1 MEIFFLLFFG
11 LLLLFIGG
19 ELLVRGSSSLALGLG
34 LTPLVVGLTVVAF
47 GTSSP
52 ELVVSIQ
59 AALKGNSAI
68 SIGNVVGSN
77 IANIALILGLSAIIK
92 PVIVQSSAV
101 KREIPF
107 MIFVSL
113 IFTIFVISG
122 HISFISGLTFI
133 LLLIL
138 YIVISIYLSKKDN
151 QNELAEAVKIK
162 YSVFISVL
170 FVIFGLLGLVFG
182 SDLFIL
188 GSIKLARL
196 LGASEFIIGLT
207 VVAVGT
213 SLPELVTSIV
223 AAIKNESDILV
234 GNIVGSNIFNILAI
248 IGISAVI
255 TSINL
260 NQINIIDTAV
270 MLFFSIIIFP
280 MGFLK
285 KNISRLEG
293 FLLFLGY
300 ISYIIYLVK
309 FSN

>member
-1 MEIFFLLFFG
+1 
-11 LLLLFIGG
+11 
-19 ELLVRGSSSLALGLG
+19 
-34 LTPLVVGLTVVAF
+34 
-47 GTSSP
+47 
-52 ELVVSIQ
+52 
-59 AALKGNSAI
+59 
-68 SIGNVVGSN
+68 
-77 IANIALILGLSAIIK
+77 
-92 PVIVQSSAV
+92 
-101 KREIPF
+101 
-107 MIFVSL
+107 
-113 IFTIFVISG
+113 
-122 HISFISGLTFI
+122 
-133 LLLIL
+133 
-138 YIVISIYLSKKDN
+138 
-151 QNELAEAVKIK
+151 
-162 YSVFISVL
+162 
-170 FVIFGLLGLVFG
+170 
-182 SDLFIL
+182 L